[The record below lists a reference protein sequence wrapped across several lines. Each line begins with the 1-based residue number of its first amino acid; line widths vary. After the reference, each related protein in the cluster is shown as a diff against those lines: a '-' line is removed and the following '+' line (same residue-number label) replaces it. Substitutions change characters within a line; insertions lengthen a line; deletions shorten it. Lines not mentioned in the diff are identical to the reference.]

1 MISADLGQ
9 QSVDFIN
16 CLTHPTSGTRFE
28 LRPWQE
34 DIVRKLMGT
43 VDEDGRRQYTQCGI
57 WLPRAN
63 GKTELA
69 AALVLERFLRDK
81 RPRRQFFCAA
91 TTRDQAKFLFNKVL
105 AMVEDNPRLRKLVDV
120 KTSTHTIIN
129 QATGSTFKAISSE
142 AGAMHGSE
150 PSLVVYDEIHVA
162 RDRELFTSMLTGMGK
177 VDSPLLVTITTAG
190 VYDKTTLEM
199 EQYLYAT
206 QVRDGIIEDASYLP
220 VIYEADADDPWDEE
234 ATWRKCNPALGDFR
248 SIDEI
253 RRMAKQAKQITR
265 MQNDFKRL
273 YLNQHTAQQSRW
285 LSQELWDKCRVDKI
299 DVPGPWLGGADLS
312 AKMDLTSF
320 AISAKTD
327 DGFAVRCWNWIPEET
342 ALKHEKP
349 DRVPYLQWEQE
360 GHIEF
365 TPGDRVDQ
373 QHILNRMVEICEE
386 FGVREVAFD
395 SHNAEWFFQQLPLHG
410 IETVDAPQNYRT
422 YSEPSREFES
432 CIAAGTLQHQASKCV
447 DWQIHNVDVKP
458 TSDKTLIRPV
468 KATANARIDG
478 IVAILMSM
486 ALSLVGKSEN
496 KPAVF

>member
-1 MISADLGQ
+1 MISSDPGQ

-16 CLTHPTSGTRFE
+16 CLTHPTSGTPFE

-34 DIVRKLMGT
+34 KIVRDLIGT
-43 VDEDGRRQYTQCGI
+43 VDEKGNRQYSQCGI

-69 AALVLERFLRDK
+69 AALVLERFLRDR

-105 AMVEDNPRLRKLVDV
+105 AMLEDNPRLRQLVDV

-129 QATGSTFKAISSE
+129 KQTGSTFKAISSE

-150 PSLVVYDEIHVA
+150 PTLVVYDEIHVA

-177 VDSPLLVTITTAG
+177 VDNPLMVTITTAG

-206 QVRDGIIEDASYLP
+206 QVRDGVIDDKSYLP
-220 VIYEADADDPWDEE
+220 VIYEAAPDDPWDEE
-234 ATWRKCNPALGDFR
+234 STWLKCNPALGDFR

-253 RRMAKQAKQITR
+253 RRLCKQAKQITR
-265 MQNDFKRL
+265 MQNDFQRL
-273 YLNQHTAQQSRW
+273 YLNLHTAQTSRW
-285 LSQELWDKCRVDKI
+285 IDQDQWEACRVEKI
-299 DVPGPWLGGADLS
+299 DVPGPWLGGCDLS

-320 AISAKTD
+320 AISCKTE
-327 DGFAVRCWNWIPEET
+327 DGFAIRCWNWIPEET
-342 ALKHEKP
+342 ALKHEKT
-349 DRVPYLQWEQE
+349 DRVPYLQWERE

-373 QHILNRMVEICEE
+373 AYVLQRIREICEE

-395 SHNAEWFFQQLPLHG
+395 SHNAEWFFQQLPIYG
-410 IETVDAPQNYRT
+410 IETFDAQQNYKT
-422 YSEPSREFES
+422 FNEPCREFES
-432 CIAAGTLQHQASKCV
+432 CIASGTLQHQASKCL
-447 DWQIHNVDVKP
+447 DWQIHNVEVKP

-478 IVAILMSM
+478 IVAVLMSM
-486 ALSLVGKSEN
+486 ALSLVGKQETR
-496 KPAVF
+496 PGVF